1 MKTEQWFENFFVT
14 YNNGKVVKVDST
26 PGSYIGHCARDIIKF
41 LKRNNIDS
49 EFILRFNDKK
59 LKISRFSKVEDIL
72 KEYSG
77 TKELGL

>member
-14 YNNGKVVKVDST
+14 YNNGKVVKVDAC
-26 PGSYIGHCARDIIKF
+26 PGACIGHCARDVIKF

>member
-14 YNNGKVVKVDST
+14 YNNGKVVKVDAC
-26 PGSYIGHCARDIIKF
+26 PGSYIGYCARDIIKF
-41 LKRNNIDS
+41 LKRHNIDS

-59 LKISRFSKVEDIL
+59 LRISRFSKVKDIL
-72 KEYSG
+72 KEYFG

>member
-14 YNNGKVVKVDST
+14 YNNGKVVKVDACA
-26 PGSYIGHCARDIIKF
+26 GAYIGYCARDIIKF

-59 LKISRFSKVEDIL
+59 LRISRFSKVKDIL
-72 KEYSG
+72 KEYFG
-77 TKELGL
+77 TNELGL